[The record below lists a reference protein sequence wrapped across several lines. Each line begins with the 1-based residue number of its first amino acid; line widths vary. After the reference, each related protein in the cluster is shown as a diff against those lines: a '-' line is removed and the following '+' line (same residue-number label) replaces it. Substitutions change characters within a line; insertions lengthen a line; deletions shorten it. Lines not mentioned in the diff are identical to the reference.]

1 MRRKIFAVGV
11 ALVLGTA
18 NMTTSAM
25 AFGHGGGWGGGGHGG
40 GHFVRGGFPGR
51 GFAIARGRFVHAFR
65 RNFAFRRTF
74 AFGGLWPYSGYDYVP
89 TDAFGDMTYATP
101 ETAGFVP
108 GPPPAPACQRSEEI
122 VTVPSEKGGTRQIK
136 IVRCP

>member
-1 MRRKIFAVGV
+1 MRRKTFAVGV

-25 AFGHGGGWGGGGHGG
+25 AFGRGGGWGGGGH
-40 GHFVRGGFPGR
+40 FVHGGFPGR
-51 GFAIARGRFVHAFR
+51 GFAIARGRFVHPFR
-65 RNFAFRRTF
+65 RNF
-74 AFGGLWPYSGYDYVP
+74 GSWPYYGYDYVP
-89 TDAFGDMTYATP
+89 TDAFGDINTMTYATP

-108 GPPPAPACQRSEEI
+108 GPPPAPACQRSEEM

>member
-74 AFGGLWPYSGYDYVP
+74 ASGGLWPYYGYDYVP
-89 TDAFGDMTYATP
+89 TNASGDVDATTYATP
-101 ETAGFVP
+101 
-108 GPPPAPACQRSEEI
+108 GPTGVLPAPACQRSEEM

-136 IVRCP
+136 IIRCP